1 VPDIFDEVE
10 EDLRA
15 ERAKKLL
22 NRYGCLLAGA
32 ALLAVLAVAGV
43 QGWRWWQDRAAMATA
58 EGYLAAARSASE
70 TGTDAAVAARRFAA
84 VAAQAPAGYRTLAR
98 LRAAALRVEAGERD
112 AALAEWDAL
121 ARDGSVEAHYRD
133 LASVLWGI
141 HALENDDSAAA
152 VEARMAALAEG
163 SGPFRASAAEIRAL
177 AALKRGETEA
187 ARRGLGTL
195 ARDGAVPEGVRER
208 AGRVLSGI
216 GGG

>member
-15 ERAKKLL
+15 ERAKRLL
-22 NRYGCLLAGA
+22 NRYGGLLAGA
-32 ALLAVLAVAGV
+32 ALLALLAVAGV
-43 QGWRWWQDRAAMATA
+43 QGWRWWEERAAMAAA

-70 TGTDAAVAARRFAA
+70 EGTDAAVAARRFAA
-84 VAAQAPAGYRTLAR
+84 VAAEAPAGYRTLAR

-121 ARDGSVEAHYRD
+121 ARDGAVDATYRD
-133 LASVLWGI
+133 LATVLWGT
-141 HALENDDSAAA
+141 HALEGDDAAAA
-152 VEARMAALAEG
+152 VEARMAPLAEG
-163 SGPFRASAAEIRAL
+163 NGAFRASAAELRAL
-177 AALKRGETEA
+177 AALKRGETDA
-187 ARRGLGTL
+187 ARRWFGALS
-195 ARDGAVPEGVRER
+195 RDGAAPEGVRDR